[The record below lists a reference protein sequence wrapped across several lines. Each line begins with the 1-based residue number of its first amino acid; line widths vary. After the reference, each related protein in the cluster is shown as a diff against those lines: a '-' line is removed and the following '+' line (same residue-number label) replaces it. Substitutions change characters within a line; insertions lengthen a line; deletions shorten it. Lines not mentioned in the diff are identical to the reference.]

1 VVDLG
6 DDGEAIVFYTLD
18 HPQLPKRFVSIERGG
33 DDTPGEMF
41 ELGLGAG
48 SGEGAVP
55 EVVVEGE
62 VLVVDP
68 DWAAVVG
75 DPFETLAITRD
86 VLELGGDVGPYS
98 GDVDPAIFALERS
111 CVEQRHPGDVH
122 MAGPGFEREERG
134 VEIAQR
140 LVVNLTH
147 L

>member
-1 VVDLG
+1 ML
-6 DDGEAIVFYTLD
+6 
-18 HPQLPKRFVSIERGG
+18 
-33 DDTPGEMF
+33 

-68 DWAAVVG
+68 YRAAVVG
-75 DPFETLAITRD
+75 DPLETLAITGD
-86 VLELGGDVGPYS
+86 VLELGGDVGPYP
-98 GDVDPAIFALERS
+98 GDVYPAVFALERS
-111 CVEQRHPGDVH
+111 CIEESHASYVH
-122 MAGPGFEREERG
+122 VAGPGFEREEGG
-134 VEIAQR
+134 VEITQR